1 MATPKK
7 AKLSTT
13 SKVKTESKKV
23 VAKKAP
29 APNARVKAEPK
40 KELKT
45 VSKAKTT
52 KVTPK
57 KVEVKKATPVKKVA
71 SKKVEKSSSKKAAS
85 VAKTKAVKK
94 APAVKVE
101 KKVAASKAKVS
112 ESKTKK
118 VAVKK
123 PAASTKVKTTEVK
136 TTKKAVVKKE
146 VKPAT
151 KAKSTKVAT
160 TKAIA
165 AKKVEVK
172 KVETKKAV
180 KSAVKKVV
188 PSAKAKVEAK
198 EKSKAKVASTT
209 TKKVATKASA
219 KTAKVEKKA
228 APVKASVTKKVAPKK
243 EEKKTKTTTK
253 KKQLKTKT
261 IKTQAKNST
270 LNTKTSAKPKTKEV
284 KKASKASVFISTK
297 AQENEELSDKEISY
311 NLILDQLKKSK
322 PHQKKWKVEEV
333 LEFIERKKLD
343 IEEEVVDEL
352 FDFFAQKNLFK
363 ADENIVSSEK
373 DLKEEFEE
381 ELKAEKKSKS
391 AKDLKLNFNADFD
404 DDLLDEDDSP
414 LFDSDDDEE
423 FDDDFI
429 EDEEVDVNLEE
440 YDHDEEEDEEED
452 EKLEEDDELDFSLV
466 ASDDDLDELDLDNF
480 SPDEIDLQIDEENKK
495 QDLSNKLTETTD
507 IVKWYMRWI
516 GKYGKLLTPQEEK
529 DLAEKMDKGG
539 SRGKRARD
547 LIIKRNLRL
556 VVNAAKKYKN
566 RGLSFIDLVSEGN
579 AGLLKAAQK
588 FDIKKGFKFSTYA
601 TWWIRQSIS
610 RAVADQA
617 RIIRV
622 PVHMVETINKI
633 YKIER
638 EIQQENGGE
647 IIDEEIAAR
656 LGGKSKK
663 YDASYIRYIRKI
675 NTSPISLDKQVG
687 KENDSFFGDFVKDES
702 IISPVEFADK
712 EELITKINYYVEK
725 LLSEAEAD
733 LIKRYHGIGYDAKGN
748 PVRSAT
754 LDEISKD
761 FRGEGKK
768 ISKERVRQII
778 TKIYKKLRGYPE
790 VVELFENFIKF
801 KNED

>member
-52 KVTPK
+52 KATPK
-57 KVEVKKATPVKKVA
+57 KVEIKKAAPIKKVA
-71 SKKVEKSSSKKAAS
+71 SKKVEKSFSKKAAS

-118 VAVKK
+118 VEVKKPAAKTTSKAKATKAPAAKKVAAKPVAVKK
-123 PAASTKVKTTEVK
+123 QAASTKVKTTEVK
-136 TTKKAVVKKE
+136 TTKKAVVKKA
-146 VKPAT
+146 VKPA
-151 KAKSTKVAT
+151 
-160 TKAIA
+160 
-165 AKKVEVK
+165 VK
-172 KVETKKAV
+172 KA
-180 KSAVKKVV
+180 A
-188 PSAKAKVEAK
+188 PAAKAKVEAK

-261 IKTQAKNST
+261 TKTQAKNST

-284 KKASKASVFISTK
+284 KKASKASVFTSAK

-414 LFDSDDDEE
+414 LFDSYDDEE